1 MGRRPGQSGGSI
13 DHRMDPWLAEFTDE
27 HNLPALLCCLT
38 QRHSGFFSFRK
49 SLTFR
54 VFPNPGERR
63 PISFDNTVVPN
74 GLTEADNTEQ

>member
-1 MGRRPGQSGGSI
+1 MGRTPGQSGGSI

-54 VFPNPGERR
+54 VHFCFPQSWGEETD
-63 PISFDNTVVPN
+63 F
-74 GLTEADNTEQ
+74 L